1 MLQPAVGS
9 VAFPWYCAQVL
20 HFCVGLNVGFAAAS
34 TLLAS
39 VTKPK
44 ACAVGSLGSSGGSPA
59 AAAELAMRPMAG
71 IKAPATSPPLT
82 IARRE
87 ILRCIVM
94 VLCVNLWREHF
105 PGFPHRLS

>member
-1 MLQPAVGS
+1 MLQPGVGAL
-9 VAFPWYCAQVL
+9 AFPWYCAQVL
-20 HFCVGLNVGFAAAS
+20 HFWVGLNVGFAAAS
-34 TLLAS
+34 TLDAS

-59 AAAELAMRPMAG
+59 ATAQVAMSPMAG
-71 IKAPATSPPLT
+71 MKVPAIRPPLT

-94 VLCVNLWREHF
+94 ILWLGKLRIIF
-105 PGFPHRLS
+105 PLFSDYFS

>member
-1 MLQPAVGS
+1 MLQPAVAS
-9 VAFPWYCAQVL
+9 LACPWYCAQVL

-34 TLLAS
+34 TLEAS
-39 VTKPK
+39 VTKPR

-71 IKAPATSPPLT
+71 MNAPAISPPLT

-87 ILRCIVM
+87 ILRCMVM
-94 VLCVNLWREHF
+94 ILWVEN
-105 PGFPHRLS
+105 